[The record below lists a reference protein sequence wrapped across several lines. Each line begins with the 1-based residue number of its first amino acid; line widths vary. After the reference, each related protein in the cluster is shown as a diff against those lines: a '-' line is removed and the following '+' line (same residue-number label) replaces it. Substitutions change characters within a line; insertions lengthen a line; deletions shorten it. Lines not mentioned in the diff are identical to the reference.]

1 MNNGEYVMNEEQSDV
16 GKKLLS
22 HIIERLTTQE
32 VEVSDIKQ
40 ILTVI
45 NKTMNELANVV
56 ETWDQD
62 ITAEKIEIQLESQL
76 DNPILTAKTYLV
88 KQIMTEYFKSNSK
101 EAEDILS
108 KIVYDKNVLVTEVAE
123 A

>member
-1 MNNGEYVMNEEQSDV
+1 MNDEHAEV
-16 GKKLLS
+16 GKKLLT

-45 NKTMNELANVV
+45 NKTMRDLTSVV
-56 ETWDQD
+56 ERWDED
-62 ITAEKIEIQLESQL
+62 ITAEKIEIQLEEQL
-76 DNPILTAKTYLV
+76 YNKPTQKTRMV
-88 KQIMTEYFKSNSK
+88 KQIMSEYLKSNSK
-101 EAEDILS
+101 EAEDIFE
-108 KIVYDKNVLVTEVAE
+108 KIIYDKNVLVTEVAE

>member
-1 MNNGEYVMNEEQSDV
+1 MNEEQSDV

>member
-40 ILTVI
+40 LLTVI
-45 NKTMNELANVV
+45 NKTMNELASVV

-62 ITAEKIEIQLESQL
+62 ITSENIEIQLESQL
-76 DNPILTAKTYLV
+76 NNPTLTAKTYLV

-101 EAEDILS
+101 EAEDLFE
-108 KIVYDKNVLVTEVAE
+108 KIVYDKNVLVTEIAE